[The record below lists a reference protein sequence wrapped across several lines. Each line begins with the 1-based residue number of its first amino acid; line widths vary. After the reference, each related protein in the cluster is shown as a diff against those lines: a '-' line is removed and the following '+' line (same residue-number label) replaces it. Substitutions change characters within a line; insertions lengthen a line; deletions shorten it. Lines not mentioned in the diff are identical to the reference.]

1 MEEEYISAMPELTPE
16 NNSREVES
24 TAELYRASA
33 DSLPKDVV
41 HCFPASKS
49 KIVFRR
55 AVSVVLGLAFLAGTV
70 YFLLPDSFG
79 LLPAA
84 FAVICF
90 ALCVLVLVQTFLI
103 AAYRVA
109 LDYEQ
114 KEVVLRYQFQK
125 IRIPYEDF
133 DTRQGMPDRAET
145 LLSMAN
151 TAGSKKPVRYLI
163 LDNVRDSACY
173 QTTSKELAGIED
185 FEQLKAEAENIRDVY
200 RGKPEGSDK
209 PEGEEDEMTRI
220 INSALA
226 DKPKNID
233 E

>member
-1 MEEEYISAMPELTPE
+1 MAEENSSEMPAQTPE
-16 NNSREVES
+16 NGSREVES
-24 TAELYRASA
+24 SAEFYGASA
-33 DSLPKDVV
+33 DSLPKDAV

-55 AVSVVLGLAFLAGTV
+55 AVSVVLGLAFMAGTV

-79 LLPAA
+79 PILAA
-84 FAVICF
+84 FAAACF
-90 ALCVLVLVQTFLI
+90 VLCVLVFVQTFLI

-125 IRIPYEDF
+125 IRIPFENF

-151 TAGSKKPVRYLI
+151 SAGSKKQVRYLI

-209 PEGEEDEMTRI
+209 PEAEEDEMTRI